1 MVKCSNFKPHN
12 LTELV
17 KNSTTSKIDTSKD
30 RNVGTHFM
38 VTNEE
43 KLRKLER

>member
-1 MVKCSNFKPHN
+1 MYGKMFKFKPHS
-12 LTELV
+12 LIELV

-30 RNVGTHFM
+30 RNVGIHFM

-43 KLRKLER
+43 N

>member
-1 MVKCSNFKPHN
+1 MYDKMFKFKPQS

-17 KNSTTSKIDTSKD
+17 KNSTTPKIDTSKD
-30 RNVGTHFM
+30 RNVGIHFI

-43 KLRKLER
+43 N

>member
-1 MVKCSNFKPHN
+1 MYDKMFKFKPQS

-30 RNVGTHFM
+30 RNVGIHFM
-38 VTNEE
+38 VTIEE
-43 KLRKLER
+43 N